1 MLLRNLVFCLK
12 NWKLWWALTTIE
24 LNIFLLKLCTCFL
37 FTNVYRRVFRIFLFC
52 LDLELFAKVKKDLV
66 SAHSFFTFTNNSR
79 SKQNKK
85 IPNTLLQTF
94 LSWICVQKI
103 LNFVVVGAQQ
113 SFQLF
118 RQIAWCL
125 RYNRALSK
133 FRYWILYNLISI
145 SKL

>member
-24 LNIFLLKLCTCFL
+24 LNIFCWNFAPFL
-37 FTNVYRRVFRIFLFC
+37 FTNVYRRVFRIFSFC

-85 IPNTLLQTF
+85 IPNTLLQTL
-94 LSWICVQKI
+94 LSSICVQKI
-103 LNFVVVGAQQ
+103 LNFVVVGAHQ

-125 RYNRALSK
+125 GYNRALSK